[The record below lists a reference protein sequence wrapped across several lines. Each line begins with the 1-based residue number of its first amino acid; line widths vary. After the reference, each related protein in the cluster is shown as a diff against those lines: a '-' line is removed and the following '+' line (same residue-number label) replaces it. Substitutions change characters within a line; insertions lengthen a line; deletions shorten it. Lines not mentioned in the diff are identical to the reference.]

1 MKVEFCIVVVI
12 NRLFICIAYQNSE
25 QKSIFQIPEQPEV
38 IFQPPEQQ
46 HVIFQTPEQQEVIFQ
61 PEQDGVIFQ
70 NSRQKMIFENPK
82 QDTNQHQAYRGH
94 FASDGLKFAEQ
105 DADFI
110 ISCIGLNRIC
120 VNKKD
125 CVNGYIH
132 SSKSTTYSS
141 SIKVN
146 LFVLFQNSTTSYSMM
161 QFI

>member
-1 MKVEFCIVVVI
+1 MKVKFCIVVVI
-12 NRLFICIAYQNSE
+12 NRPFICIADQNSE
-25 QKSIFQIPEQPEV
+25 QKSIFQIPGQPEV
-38 IFQPPEQQ
+38 IFQSPEQQ
-46 HVIFQTPEQQEVIFQ
+46 HAIFQIPEQQEVIFQ
-61 PEQDGVIFQ
+61 PEQDGVIFE
-70 NSRQKMIFENPK
+70 NSRQKMIVENPK
-82 QDTNQHQAYRGH
+82 QDTNQNQAHRGQ

-105 DADFI
+105 DTDFI
-110 ISCIGLNRIC
+110 ISCSGLNRIC

-146 LFVLFQNSTTSYSMM
+146 LFVFFQNSTTSYSMM

>member
-1 MKVEFCIVVVI
+1 MKVKFCIVVVI
-12 NRLFICIAYQNSE
+12 NRPFICIAYQNSE

-38 IFQPPEQQ
+38 IFQSPEQQ
-46 HVIFQTPEQQEVIFQ
+46 HAIFQIPEQQEVIFQ
-61 PEQDGVIFQ
+61 PEQDGVIFE
-70 NSRQKMIFENPK
+70 NSRQEMIVENPK
-82 QDTNQHQAYRGH
+82 QDTNQNQAHRGQ
-94 FASDGLKFAEQ
+94 FASDGLKFEEQ
-105 DADFI
+105 DTDFI
-110 ISCIGLNRIC
+110 ISCSGLNRIC

-146 LFVLFQNSTTSYSMM
+146 LFVFFQNNTTSYSMM